1 MKIGILETGGPP
13 GGLAERFGDYPDMVR
28 RLLGDGHAFT
38 TYDVA
43 RDEPPAI
50 PETQDAY
57 VITGSPAGVYDGL
70 PWIMRLIE
78 WLREAKGRTKLVGIC
93 FGHQVMAQAFGG
105 NVAKADKGWGIGL
118 HRYDVHE
125 RASWMDDAASFAIPV
140 SHQDQIVEPPPGIR
154 LLAGSDFCRFGLI
167 AYEDQPA
174 ISLQCH
180 PEFEPAFAQALI
192 EARRDRLPDPDAA
205 IASLD
210 QPNDRA
216 RLGRW
221 IGGFLAG

>member
-1 MKIGILETGGPP
+1 
-13 GGLAERFGDYPDMVR
+13 MVR
-28 RLLGDGHAFT
+28 RLLGYGHAFT

-43 RDEPPAI
+43 RAELPAI

-118 HRYDVHE
+118 HRYAVHE

-140 SHQDQIVEPPPGIR
+140 SHQRSEERRVGKEWDRP
-154 LLAGSDFCRFGLI
+154 CRF
-167 AYEDQPA
+167 
-174 ISLQCH
+174 
-180 PEFEPAFAQALI
+180 
-192 EARRDRLPDPDAA
+192 
-205 IASLD
+205 
-210 QPNDRA
+210 
-216 RLGRW
+216 RW
-221 IGGFLAG
+221 YP

>member
-57 VITGSPAGVYDGL
+57 GITGSPAGVYDGL

-78 WLREAKGRTKLVGIC
+78 WLREAQGRTTPVGMC
-93 FGHQVMAQAFGG
+93 TGEQVMAQAVGG
-105 NVAKADKGWGIGL
+105 T
-118 HRYDVHE
+118 
-125 RASWMDDAASFAIPV
+125 AAT
-140 SHQDQIVEPPPGIR
+140 
-154 LLAGSDFCRFGLI
+154 
-167 AYEDQPA
+167 
-174 ISLQCH
+174 
-180 PEFEPAFAQALI
+180 QA
-192 EARRDRLPDPDAA
+192 EKRR
-205 IASLD
+205 
-210 QPNDRA
+210 
-216 RLGRW
+216 
-221 IGGFLAG
+221 